1 MTKLTITR
9 CIRSRK
15 CVKSVWSSP
24 RIEAIRIVSLIL
36 LLSLLEIKLE
46 SNASICIK
54 KKKETSVGKNDQ
66 TQEFAQEH
74 QTLKVTLRQLRN
86 RIAQWPTDLFL
97 LLFSSSFVLS
107 TIVTSPWTI
116 LVPPRDRRRIEESA
130 HLAYVHHRSTLD
142 LRIIRIIGSRC
153 QRDYLSYTPCLS
165 Q

>member
-1 MTKLTITR
+1 MTKLTIAR
-9 CIRSRK
+9 CRK

-24 RIEAIRIVSLIL
+24 SPRVEAIRIVSLIL

-66 TQEFAQEH
+66 TQKFAQEH

-142 LRIIRIIGSRC
+142 LRIIGSRC